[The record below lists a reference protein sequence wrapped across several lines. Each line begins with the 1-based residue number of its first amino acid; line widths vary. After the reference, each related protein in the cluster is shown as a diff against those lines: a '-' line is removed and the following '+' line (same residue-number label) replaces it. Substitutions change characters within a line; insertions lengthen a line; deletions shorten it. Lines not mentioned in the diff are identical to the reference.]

1 MLVIHFPFLYHDTK
15 RVRLLQLKAAYSE
28 LVLPVINLNTT
39 SLQCVDTRS
48 GNGGENLPI
57 EYTE

>member
-1 MLVIHFPFLYHDTK
+1 MLVIYFPFLYHDTK
-15 RVRLLQLKAAYSE
+15 RVSE

-48 GNGGENLPI
+48 GNGGENLSI
-57 EYTE
+57 E